1 MKYVFQQLKPEFHQG
16 DRPRRSADQGSQFEI
31 SPQFSLRNDR
41 THFRRIRRSELCG
54 RLWIGRHH
62 PLLRSQTNQEM
73 PKSKIIL
80 TKIFEN
86 YQNSE
91 KTVYTVQSQLET
103 KTFKNP
109 IPL

>member
-1 MKYVFQQLKPEFHQG
+1 MIQNKTKEVMKNVFQQLKPEFHQG

-62 PLLRSQTNQEM
+62 PLLR
-73 PKSKIIL
+73 
-80 TKIFEN
+80 
-86 YQNSE
+86 
-91 KTVYTVQSQLET
+91 
-103 KTFKNP
+103 
-109 IPL
+109 

>member
-1 MKYVFQQLKPEFHQG
+1 
-16 DRPRRSADQGSQFEI
+16 
-31 SPQFSLRNDR
+31 
-41 THFRRIRRSELCG
+41 
-54 RLWIGRHH
+54 
-62 PLLRSQTNQEM
+62 M